1 VLPEHESFSLYDR
14 SRVATPFHS
23 KKADR
28 NGKKRHNASLAVRYL
43 LLFFYFYNVGNRT
56 TVAMPL
62 KAYEYVVVDLTV
74 LQES

>member
-1 VLPEHESFSLYDR
+1 MTEAALQRRFP
-14 SRVATPFHS
+14 A
-23 KKADR
+23 KKR
-28 NGKKRHNASLAVRYL
+28 IGTEKRHNASLAVRYL